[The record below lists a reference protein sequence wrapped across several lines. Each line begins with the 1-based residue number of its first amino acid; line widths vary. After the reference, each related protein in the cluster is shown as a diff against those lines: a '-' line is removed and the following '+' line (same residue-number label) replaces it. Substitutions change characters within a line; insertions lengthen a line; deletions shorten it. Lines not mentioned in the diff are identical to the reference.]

1 MGRVRR
7 ESLGKLGPRRP
18 PVLVPR
24 QRRQPYRPHRRPVR
38 LRPGIDLCQQ
48 LRIPCHR
55 VQHERHRSE
64 LHAIQG
70 PEREPFSAESERYRQ
85 CSLGVGRH
93 DGDVSPVFLHA
104 VQLRR
109 EAVCKKDTG
118 PHVAR
123 SDDGEFSVTDRMVM
137 VSFLS
142 LTEW

>member
-1 MGRVRR
+1 MGRVRGD
-7 ESLGKLGPRRP
+7 SLGKPGPRRP

-24 QRRQPYRPHRRPVR
+24 QRRQPYRPHRRLVR
-38 LRPGIDLCQQ
+38 LRPGTDLCQR

-55 VQHERHRSE
+55 VQHERRRPE
-64 LHAIQG
+64 LHAVQG
-70 PEREPFSAESERYRQ
+70 PERDPFSAESQRHRQ
-85 CSLGVGRH
+85 RSLGVGRH

-109 EAVCKKDTG
+109 EDVCKKDTG

-123 SDDGEFSVTDRMVM
+123 FGDGEFSVTERMVM

-142 LTEW
+142 LNER